1 MPDTVTNGHSQT
13 GGLLDLSSKIEYAL
27 LALLE
32 LASYPSRKHPL
43 TINQISARQP
53 IPERYLEQILTSLR
67 RGGVIQSQ
75 RGSKGGYVL
84 AREPWQITLLEIV
97 TLVQGDRGD
106 RTRDSITDEQKVVH
120 AVWHQAATSFES
132 ELGQYTLQDL
142 CQKRDA
148 QSQIQPMYYI

>member
-13 GGLLDLSSKIEYAL
+13 CGLLDLSSKIEYAL

-32 LASYPSRKHPL
+32 LASYPSRKQPL

-53 IPERYLEQILTSLR
+53 IPERYLEQILTNLR

-106 RTRDSITDEQKVVH
+106 RTRDSVTDEQKAVH
-120 AVWHQAATSFES
+120 AVWHQASGSFEAS
-132 ELGQYTLQDL
+132 LNQYTLQDL

-148 QSQIQPMYYI
+148 QSQSQPMYYI

>member
-1 MPDTVTNGHSQT
+1 MLNAELNGHSQVC
-13 GGLLDLSSKIEYAL
+13 GLLDLSSKIEYAL

-43 TINQISARQP
+43 TIHQISARQP

-67 RGGVIQSQ
+67 RGGVVQSQ

-84 AREPWQITLLEIV
+84 VREPWQITLLEIV
-97 TLVQGDRGD
+97 TLVQGDR
-106 RTRDSITDEQKVVH
+106 RDQKRESLTDEQKVVH
-120 AVWHQAATSFES
+120 GVWNQASSSFES
-132 ELGQYTLQDL
+132 ALGQYTLQDL